1 MRQNELRV
9 GSTLVVSTTDGEE
22 VDEVVRVVVDAVDA
36 AVWIVET
43 ARNGRVIVMR
53 GLRSAEDQPYG
64 VMSGL

>member
-22 VDEVVRVVVDAVDA
+22 VDEVVRVLVNAVDA
-36 AVWIVET
+36 AMWIVET

-53 GLRSAEDQPYG
+53 GLRSPEDQPYG